1 MEKRLDEISIIPIV
15 KKGITR
21 KSEPFKPGRRRE
33 RSSIRKER
41 TG

>member
-21 KSEPFKPGRRRE
+21 
-33 RSSIRKER
+33 
-41 TG
+41 